1 MATACSRSLSLW
13 NGVLDLL
20 AVDAEQRGRIAV
32 LGPFLGNL
40 AERWRGQCVLPGLPT
55 LHFNILN
62 HVVEG
67 LSFGFAIDEEHLE
80 GVAGVHAVTRWLVHS
95 SGPLLELGDV
105 NAFVEAIKS
114 EDSCR
119 HLSIPSLVR
128 PAVCWSVFS
137 AVLQGIAGTPW
148 LPRVRVK
155 KRKRAPIGTSTT
167 LDYRLR
173 AQLRNYVWELDFEFD
188 QTADCRTLKY
198 LNITD
203 EFTKKVLAIEV

>member
-1 MATACSRSLSLW
+1 M
-13 NGVLDLL
+13 
-20 AVDAEQRGRIAV
+20 
-32 LGPFLGNL
+32 
-40 AERWRGQCVLPGLPT
+40 
-55 LHFNILN
+55 
-62 HVVEG
+62 
-67 LSFGFAIDEEHLE
+67 
-80 GVAGVHAVTRWLVHS
+80 
-95 SGPLLELGDV
+95 
-105 NAFVEAIKS
+105 
-114 EDSCR
+114 
-119 HLSIPSLVR
+119 
-128 PAVCWSVFS
+128 FS

>member
-1 MATACSRSLSLW
+1 
-13 NGVLDLL
+13 
-20 AVDAEQRGRIAV
+20 
-32 LGPFLGNL
+32 
-40 AERWRGQCVLPGLPT
+40 
-55 LHFNILN
+55 
-62 HVVEG
+62 
-67 LSFGFAIDEEHLE
+67 
-80 GVAGVHAVTRWLVHS
+80 
-95 SGPLLELGDV
+95 
-105 NAFVEAIKS
+105 
-114 EDSCR
+114 
-119 HLSIPSLVR
+119 
-128 PAVCWSVFS
+128 VFS

-173 AQLRNYVWELDFEFD
+173 AQRRNYVWELDFEFD